1 MSDACDAKVG
11 RRGHR
16 LDRLLVV
23 VETTV
28 LHALRVAL
36 RKLGRSEQLSGER
49 GEEFSRGNLLG
60 LKWNDEHPL
69 GR

>member
-1 MSDACDAKVG
+1 MSDAGDAKVG

-16 LDRLLVV
+16 LEGLLVA
-23 VETTV
+23 VEATV
-28 LHALRVAL
+28 PHALRMAL
-36 RKLGRSEQLSGER
+36 RKPGRSEQLRGER

-60 LKWNDEHPL
+60 LKWNDEHLL

>member
-1 MSDACDAKVG
+1 MSDAGDAKVD

-16 LDRLLVV
+16 LEELLVV
-23 VETTV
+23 VEATV

-36 RKLGRSEQLSGER
+36 RKWGRSEQLIGER

-60 LKWNDEHPL
+60 LK
-69 GR
+69 

>member
-1 MSDACDAKVG
+1 MSDAGDAKVG

-16 LDRLLVV
+16 LEGLLVV
-23 VETTV
+23 VEATV

-49 GEEFSRGNLLG
+49 GELIN
-60 LKWNDEHPL
+60 
-69 GR
+69 